1 VLQLR
6 KGTLSN
12 SVQAGLVL
20 TLAAVLCAC
29 SEQPVPV
36 ESGAAQVAATA
47 SSEHDQA
54 DLPVI
59 TITASREAAKD
70 EG

>member
-1 VLQLR
+1 MLQLR
-6 KGTLSN
+6 KGYLSN
-12 SVQAGLVL
+12 SVQVGLAV

-29 SEQPVPV
+29 SEQPVPAD
-36 ESGAAQVAATA
+36 SGAVQVAVTA

-59 TITASREAAKD
+59 TITASRDATKN